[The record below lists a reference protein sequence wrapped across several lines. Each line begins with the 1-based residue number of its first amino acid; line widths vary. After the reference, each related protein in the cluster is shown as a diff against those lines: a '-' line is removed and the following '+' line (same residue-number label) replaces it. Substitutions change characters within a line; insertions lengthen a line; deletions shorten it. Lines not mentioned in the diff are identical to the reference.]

1 MNIPKMS
8 PDEREQL
15 LTSYALNE
23 LDAATRKQVETELLT
38 DETHARYVEEI
49 RALGSQLNS
58 ELQAELGD
66 SLEPANLAAIRRAM
80 KTPTP
85 KLTSFLSGFG
95 IAAAVAVCIVVA
107 FNVPSVK
114 ERFASHP
121 QVAKQEKPKTNV
133 TTGATHVASATHAL
147 SALGGGNI
155 QPADESMNQSAGS
168 PPPMA
173 PTTLLADR
181 ATVQMESK
189 AIRYM
194 PAPCPPPFFPPSS
207 GESYEGTAEGG
218 FLEPIKAPLSTFS
231 IDVDTASYANVRR
244 FLNDGQLPPPDAV
257 RIEELINYFTYDY
270 PQPSGSEP
278 FSVNIDMTTCPWNS
292 AHLLA
297 RIGLKGREVSV
308 ANRQPASLVFLLDV
322 SGSMGAPN
330 KLPLVKESMSM
341 LVRKLKPEDRVAIV
355 TYAGESKIALPST
368 PVSDRQKILD
378 AIDELQPGGSTNGGA
393 GIDQAYEIAEKNLI
407 KNGVNRV
414 ILGTDG
420 DFNVGTVSQ
429 DALVRLVKKKA
440 ESGVFLS
447 VFGFG
452 MGNLKDATLEK
463 LADNGNGTYGYIDS
477 RQEARKAF
485 VEQLNGTLVTIAKD
499 VKIQVEFNPSVVSSY
514 RLVGYENRML
524 KAQDFNNDKKD
535 AGDIG
540 AGHTVT
546 ALYEIVTVNSSDAQ
560 VDNLK
565 YQKSDASSKK
575 EGKIL
580 TNKDE
585 LMTVKLRYKEP
596 DGQTSKKIELP
607 VLFGSNKEFDK
618 ASDDFRFAA
627 AVATFGMI
635 LRNSEHL
642 DGTSYG
648 DVLEWAKK
656 SIGDDKEGYRQEF
669 VDLVKRA
676 RDLKES
682 EGHPTRE
689 PSFPMPMVE

>member
-1 MNIPKMS
+1 MNISKMT

-15 LTSYALNE
+15 LTAYALNE
-23 LDAATRKQVETELLT
+23 LDAAACKKVEAELLNDKT
-38 DETHARYVEEI
+38 NARDVEQI
-49 RALGSQLNS
+49 RALESQLNA
-58 ELQAELGD
+58 ELQVELGD
-66 SLEPANLAAIRRAM
+66 GLEPANLAAIRRAM

-85 KLTSFLSGFG
+85 KLTSFLSGLG
-95 IAAAVAVCIVVA
+95 ITAAMAVCVIVALNIPAVRKHFA
-107 FNVPSVK
+107 PS
-114 ERFASHP
+114 RQLA
-121 QVAKQEKPKTNV
+121 QQEKPEENA
-133 TTGATHVASATHAL
+133 ATYAT
-147 SALGGGNI
+147 S
-155 QPADESMNQSAGS
+155 PT
-168 PPPMA
+168 PPPPAGGA
-173 PTTLLADR
+173 PQPSDALVAQGS
-181 ATVQMESK
+181 AEMPSSPAMMMEDQGEARMSAK

-194 PAPCPPPFFPPSS
+194 PEPCPPPFYPSYN
-207 GESYEGTAEGG
+207 ETYEGTMEGG
-218 FLEPIKAPLSTFS
+218 FLEPLKEPLSTFS

-244 FLNDGQLPPPDAV
+244 FLNEGQLPPPDAV
-257 RIEELINYFTYDY
+257 RIEELINYFTYNY
-270 PQPSGSEP
+270 PQPTGSEP
-278 FSVNIDMTTCPWNS
+278 FSVNIDMATCPWNS

-308 ANRQPASLVFLLDV
+308 ANRPAANLVFLLDV
-322 SGSMGAPN
+322 SGSMGEPN

-378 AIDELQPGGSTNGGA
+378 AIDALQSGGSTNGSA
-393 GIDQAYEIAEKNLI
+393 GIDQAYEIAEKNFM

-414 ILGTDG
+414 ILATDG
-420 DFNVGTVSQ
+420 DFNVGTVSP

-440 ESGVFLS
+440 ENNVFLS

-452 MGNLKDATLEK
+452 MGNLQDATLEQ

-524 KAQDFNNDKKD
+524 QAQDFNNDKKD

-560 VDNLK
+560 IDDLK
-565 YQKSDASSKK
+565 YQKPDPEAKK

-585 LMTVKLRYKEP
+585 LMTVKLRYKQP
-596 DGQTSKKIELP
+596 DGQTSQKIERP
-607 VLFGSNKEFDK
+607 VLAGLNKEFDK

-627 AVATFGMI
+627 AVAAFGMALNI
-635 LRNSEHL
+635 SEYL
-642 DGTSYG
+642 NGSTYS

-656 SIGDDKEGYRQEF
+656 SIGNDAEGYRQEF

-676 RDLKES
+676 RDLMENG
-682 EGHPTRE
+682 EHHIQE
-689 PSFPMPMVE
+689 PPIVE